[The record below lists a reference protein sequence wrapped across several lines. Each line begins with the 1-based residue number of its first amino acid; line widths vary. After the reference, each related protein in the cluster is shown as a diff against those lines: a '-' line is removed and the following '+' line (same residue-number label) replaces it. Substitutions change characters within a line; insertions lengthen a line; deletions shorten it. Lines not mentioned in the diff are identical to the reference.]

1 MREGNI
7 KKHGILK
14 VGRNLED
21 PLKSFNYVFDKNG
34 WSAYYMSSSI
44 LSTWERRLIGP
55 RIREYGGNITK
66 TQNSTIFMYVGWV
79 GELN

>member
-1 MREGNI
+1 M
-7 KKHGILK
+7 
-14 VGRNLED
+14 
-21 PLKSFNYVFDKNG
+21 FDKNG